1 MKLHL
6 LVLSEESFVF
16 LLTVFGYLYQF
27 LLFFWGGY
35 AYIIALHFTHVNQT
49 YTFELCVASRAA
61 SLFFGGRW
69 PWMRY
74 MGGTSDWKGLERSLA
89 KFMLNLS
96 HSDWKAEVSVEG
108 HRRCYQEQK
117 FWKFKTAQ
125 SWDLCSALTLL
136 KLCPRKLWTDQFKIS
151 YYCFKLTSCNSD
163 STHTSPGE
171 RWHRK
176 NLDQGNQTQLFQSK
190 KK

>member
-1 MKLHL
+1 
-6 LVLSEESFVF
+6 
-16 LLTVFGYLYQF
+16 
-27 LLFFWGGY
+27 
-35 AYIIALHFTHVNQT
+35 
-49 YTFELCVASRAA
+49 
-61 SLFFGGRW
+61 
-69 PWMRY
+69 MRY
-74 MGGTSDWKGLERSLA
+74 MGGTSDWKGLEPSLA

-125 SWDLCSALTLL
+125 SWDLGYALTLL

-151 YYCFKLTSCNSD
+151 YYCLKLTICNSD
-163 STHTSPGE
+163 STHTPPGE

-190 KK
+190 KKFYFFTLWAKNYYFVSKVSVINSKGPIGDVYSVWRASRPMWSSTNSLVNFAWPFPKNPGCS